1 MGSAKI
7 DGQVSLKLHRSGQPQ
22 GTGRVRCAWWHRV
35 MLQHLGNVFRM
46 SLQQARVVGY
56 IFDLSMTILDRR
68 PCHRPMI
75 QAHFGFS
82 CAWIMLVGNKGEVEL
97 CKLVQSVWVKLKCRL
112 HSSGASWR
120 QAQEFLKITCI
131 SVFFFHFQL
140 ATKKTKKKTWTS
152 FSCKKRDEF
161 RVHIQ

>member
-1 MGSAKI
+1 MCVVAPGDAPAL
-7 DGQVSLKLHRSGQPQ
+7 GQRLSDVLAAGQSGWLL
-22 GTGRVRCAWWHRV
+22 C
-35 MLQHLGNVFRM
+35 
-46 SLQQARVVGY
+46 

-68 PCHRPMI
+68 PCHRPII

-82 CAWIMLVGNKGEVEL
+82 CAWIMFVGNKGEVEL

-140 ATKKTKKKTWTS
+140 ATKKTKKNLDLFFLQKTG
-152 FSCKKRDEF
+152 
-161 RVHIQ
+161 